1 MKKIRVVLALIT
13 QDNDYQREQA
23 SAADAAARRLGID
36 LRVLYADG
44 DAIAQTR
51 QLLALVRP
59 GATDCPDAIIAEPVG
74 TSMPQVA
81 RTAVS
86 NGVGWVVLNREA
98 DDIAELRRTATVP
111 IGCVNTDNLEVGRI
125 QGRQFAAL
133 LPSGGTVLYI
143 EGPATDVARERR
155 AGVEETR
162 PANIEIK
169 ALRGK
174 WTEESGYQVVS
185 SRLQLQWSQAP
196 NVGIIGSQN
205 DAMAM
210 GARRAVEGLTAAQQR
225 EQWLKIPFTG
235 CDGVPTSGQ
244 VWVRRG
250 LLAATVITPVL
261 AGLALELV
269 AKAVANG
276 TQMPERTL
284 SPPTSFPPIEALRAR
299 A

>member
-1 MKKIRVVLALIT
+1 MKKLKVVLALVT
-13 QDNDYQREQA
+13 KDNDFQREQVA
-23 SAADAAARRLGID
+23 VGQATAKRLGID
-36 LRVLYADG
+36 LQVVYADS
-44 DAIAQTR
+44 DAITQTR

-59 GATDCPDAIIAEPVG
+59 DVSDRPDAIVVEPVG

-81 RTAVS
+81 RTAVT
-86 NGVGWVVLNREA
+86 NGVGWVVLNREVTDLA
-98 DDIAELRRTATVP
+98 DLRHGSSVP
-111 IGCVNTDNLEVGRI
+111 VGCVDRDNVEVGRI

-143 EGPATDVARERR
+143 EGPATEVSRQRR
-155 AGVEETR
+155 AGVDETR
-162 PANIEIK
+162 PANVEIK
-169 ALRGK
+169 AIRGK

-244 VWVRRG
+244 VWVRQG

-261 AGLALELV
+261 AGLALELL
-269 AKAVANG
+269 AKAITSG

-284 SPPTSFPPIEALRAR
+284 TSPVSFPAIEQLRPR
-299 A
+299 G